1 MTPIISPWFI
11 YLLSVANSIKGVAG
25 GFAILT
31 GMGLMASIGGWIAC
45 KAEAKEFWQK
55 FWKKLIKIIAPI
67 FAVLL
72 FLSIFFPTRDAL
84 IGIYVVKHI
93 TVDKIDE
100 GVKAGKLIKDELKK
114 DIIDLINAINNK
126 KSEE

>member
-84 IGIYVVKHI
+84 IGIYIAKHI
-93 TVDKIDE
+93 TVDKIEE
-100 GVKAGKLIKDELKK
+100 GGKGWQISKGMNSRRTL
-114 DIIDLINAINNK
+114 
-126 KSEE
+126 ST